1 MQVTIAFCK
10 VLDTETG
17 KQNVDKIAKELV
29 EYYTAHG
36 KVDELLHH
44 LIENEVK
51 LTGTHGPTTPQCRF
65 KSVSHTHCHPHVV
78 VVLVVVV
85 LVLLHWKWNWY
96 LLCAHLHGFNLY
108 SFDSRSGNIVSSQ

>member
-51 LTGTHGPTTPQCRF
+51 LTGTH
-65 KSVSHTHCHPHVV
+65 
-78 VVLVVVV
+78 
-85 LVLLHWKWNWY
+85 
-96 LLCAHLHGFNLY
+96 
-108 SFDSRSGNIVSSQ
+108 